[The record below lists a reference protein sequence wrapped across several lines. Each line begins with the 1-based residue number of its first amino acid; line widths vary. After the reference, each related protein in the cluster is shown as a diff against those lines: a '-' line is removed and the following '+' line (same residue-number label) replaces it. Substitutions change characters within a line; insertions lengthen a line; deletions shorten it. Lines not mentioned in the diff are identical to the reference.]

1 MLSISNGTVYS
12 EMFWKLSGAVFYTVC
27 ACRIIDAEDPRWL
40 CVVVEPHATF
50 SCISTYFSSLRR
62 RQETR
67 YIQRVS
73 PTPADTTDNLIPTD
87 ARRRQP
93 APGGREGKGM
103 ETLERGGGVM
113 VAAGEGRKTRIRR
126 YVCGSCESGLLSR
139 ARSPGH
145 VVLYRTTWP
154 G

>member
-1 MLSISNGTVYS
+1 MLCFIQYARVGS
-12 EMFWKLSGAVFYTVC
+12 F
-27 ACRIIDAEDPRWL
+27 DAEDPRWL

-87 ARRRQP
+87 ARRRKP

-145 VVLYRTTWP
+145 VGLLGLANSSSAVARNYFHVQGVWSL
-154 G
+154 